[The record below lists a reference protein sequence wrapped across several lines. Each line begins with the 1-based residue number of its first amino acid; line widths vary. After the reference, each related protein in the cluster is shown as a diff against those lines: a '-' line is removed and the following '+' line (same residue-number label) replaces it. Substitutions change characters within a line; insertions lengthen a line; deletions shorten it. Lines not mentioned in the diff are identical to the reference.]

1 MHRSRKPSAVGEEP
15 VLIASETEQAADT
28 SGNLLVEAR
37 DDIATVPNKAWR
49 KACKRLKILEPL
61 LTEPPA
67 LTVAEVAQQHGL
79 GRATVYRWLK
89 LYARAQTVS
98 GLVRQKPGPYK
109 GLRRLTPKVEELV
122 EQCIQT
128 HYLTLQQKRPS
139 QVLREIQLLC
149 YQAGVKAPSA
159 KAVNRRI
166 SDVPT
171 EERVRRR
178 RGADVARNLYSSIKG
193 RLTGDDYPHAFVQ
206 IDHATADVD
215 LVDETYRMVV
225 GRPFLTLAIDV
236 YSRMVL
242 GFYLSFEH
250 PGAAGTGLC
259 MVHAFLPKHGYLAE
273 KGIAGEWPCQGGI
286 KVLHTDNARE
296 FKGTMLGRA
305 CKKYGIRREHR
316 PPRVPHMGGHIERGL
331 RTFLQEMHILPGT
344 TNSNSK
350 AKGHYDS
357 TKYAALTL
365 AEFEKW
371 FVVYL
376 VNVYH
381 NTLHDGIGQVPIAR
395 YRRGIADLA
404 ERDRP
409 RCAVNELQLRLDF
422 MPAEERVITREG
434 IQIGY
439 IHYNSHILQRFRGP
453 GAHSKEKFL
462 FKKDP
467 RDISHI
473 YFLDP
478 DTNIYHKIPY
488 RNRGY
493 PSMTQHE
500 YVAVRRMLRQ
510 QGKADENVPEIMAG
524 LVTMRLLIQDSIAK
538 TKRIRMTKLEN
549 RVIQGVPVTET
560 ARLMQAGEDDLDAAT
575 SPLSDDVPIPECNRA
590 HIRPFD

>member
-1 MHRSRKPSAVGEEP
+1 MRRSRKPSAVGEEP
-15 VLIASETEQAADT
+15 VLILSETEQATESSAA
-28 SGNLLVEAR
+28 SLIEAR
-37 DDIATVPNKAWR
+37 DDIATVPKKAWR
-49 KACKRLKILEPL
+49 EACKRLKILEPL
-61 LTEPPA
+61 LSEPPK
-67 LTVAEVAQQHGL
+67 LTVAEVALQHGV
-79 GRATVYRWLK
+79 GRATVYRWLQN
-89 LYARAQTVS
+89 YARAQTVS
-98 GLVRQKPGPYK
+98 ALVRQTPGPHK
-109 GLRRLTPKVEELV
+109 GLRRLTPIVEELV
-122 EQCIQT
+122 EQGIKT

-139 QVLREIQLLC
+139 QVFREIKLLC
-149 YQAGVKAPSA
+149 YQAGVEAPSA

-171 EERVRRR
+171 EERVRCR
-178 RGADVARNLYSSIKG
+178 RGADIARNLYASIKG
-193 RLTGDDYPHAFVQ
+193 PLTGDDYPHAFVQ
-206 IDHATADVD
+206 IDHATADVE
-215 LVDETYRMVV
+215 LVDETHRLVV

-259 MVHAFLPKHGYLAE
+259 MVHAFLPKQGYLAE
-273 KGIAGEWPCQGGI
+273 KGVVGDWPCQGAI

-296 FKGTMLGRA
+296 FKGTMLERA
-305 CKKYGIRREHR
+305 CKKYGIKQKRR

-331 RTFLQEMHILPGT
+331 RTFLEEMHIIPGT
-344 TNSNSK
+344 TNSNPT
-350 AKGHYDS
+350 ARGHYDS

-381 NTLHDGIGQVPIAR
+381 NTLHEGIGQVPIAR
-395 YRRGIADLA
+395 YRRGIAELA

-409 RCAVNELQLRLDF
+409 RLVVNELQLRLDF
-422 MPAEERVITREG
+422 MPAEERKIRREG
-434 IQIGY
+434 VRIGH
-439 IHYNSHILQRFRGP
+439 IHYNADILQRFRGP
-453 GAHSKEKFL
+453 GAHSEKKFF

-467 RDISHI
+467 RNISRI

-478 DTNIYHKIPY
+478 DTDIYHEIPY
-488 RNRGY
+488 RDRGH
-493 PSMTQHE
+493 PPMSQHE
-500 YVAVRRMLRQ
+500 YLAVRRMLRQ

-524 LVTMRLLIQDSIAK
+524 LTAMRIIIKDSIAK
-538 TKRIRMTKLEN
+538 TKQIRMTKHEN

-560 ARLMQAGEDDLDAAT
+560 DRLMQAGENAPDAAT
-575 SPLSDDVPIPECNRA
+575 TPLADDAPIPVCNRA